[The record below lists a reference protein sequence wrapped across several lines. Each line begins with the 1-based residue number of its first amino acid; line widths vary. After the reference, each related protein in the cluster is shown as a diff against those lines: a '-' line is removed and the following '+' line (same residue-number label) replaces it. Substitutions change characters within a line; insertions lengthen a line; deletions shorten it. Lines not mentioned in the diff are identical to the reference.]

1 MAAALLLA
9 QQEVH
14 HVDLLQ
20 VGGVDAQ
27 VLLQF
32 LLVTVATGNVVRCA
46 LQRDLIRAVRS
57 CKTAAEERE
66 VIAKESAALREAFRD
81 QDASESRHRNVAK
94 LMYIHMLGHP
104 THFGQMETMKLIAT
118 TGFGEKVLEPHAYMP
133 GRPYGLTVRI
143 CLYVV
148 QRIGYLGVMILLDER
163 QEVLMLVTNSVKM
176 DMNNSNPYIAGL
188 AMAALGNI
196 CSAEMARDLAPDV
209 ERIIESG
216 SPYLRKKA
224 ALCAVR
230 ILKKAPDLLEGFV
243 NPAAR
248 LLKAA
253 DGAVQLS
260 GVSLMLQVTE
270 LEPATAL
277 PAYRQHVPALCQ
289 LLRRLLQPGGVTVD
303 NDVSG
308 IANPFLQV
316 KILRLLRHLGHGDAD
331 ASDQMSDTLAQVAS
345 NIDAS
350 RNAGN
355 AVLYECVQTI
365 MGVESIA
372 GLRLL
377 AINTLGKFLANRDN
391 NMRYVALNTLAKVVA
406 VDTQAVQ
413 RHRTTIV
420 ECVKDADVSIRR
432 RALELVY
439 GLVNEGNIK
448 TLTREL
454 LDYLAVSDAEF
465 KPDLT
470 AKICTLIQRFAP
482 DKRWHLDNLLQVA
495 GSNPTLTLGTLTPAT
510 LHTAPVTAAG
520 VATATITATF
530 ALTQVMTQA
539 GAHVKEE
546 VCRALIVLITNAPE
560 LHAYSARAMYRN
572 LHAYQTGVYS
582 PNKEQLR
589 AAAKASAKGG
599 KGMATLAPW
608 KRLTVTNDMM
618 DAAVWR
624 SAEEQPPLYF
634 RAVDQFYN
642 RQELEEQ
649 DVAHTSLLITG
660 LWCIGEFGEMLLPGA
675 GGPLL
680 EGEPVCNASEKDV
693 VDLLAVI
700 LLRKASEA
708 IVREYALT
716 AVMKLTARLPGQLQR
731 LQTLIG
737 RHTRSA
743 ALESQSRCAEYGRM
757 FKLSAS
763 VRAQLLERMPAL
775 DEAAYVSNLGAE
787 LRPAAP
793 AAAAAPPALPSYAGR
808 TNGLAAANGVQ
819 ATARDLLGDLDS
831 IPVASPI
838 AALGASVAGAA
849 APPPPQ
855 PVVTA
860 AAASDLLD
868 LLGDPTP
875 VPMPAAPAAAAPP
888 PPPPAVVSPRAAAPV
903 GVVVGS
909 SLVHSSPSGLTI
921 HFTYSKPTG
930 LGSELT
936 EINAT
941 YSTSGTLR
949 LTDFSLQ
956 AAVPKYI
963 QLKLEPASGT
973 IVAPGAGGEVRQR
986 IYLKNGQQGV
996 KPLAIR
1002 LRIGYTPESSA
1013 PVQEAAELS
1022 SFPSGC

>member
-1 MAAALLLA
+1 MSIRL
-9 QQEVH
+9 
-14 HVDLLQ
+14 
-20 VGGVDAQ
+20 
-27 VLLQF
+27 
-32 LLVTVATGNVVRCA
+32 
-46 LQRDLIRAVRS
+46 RDLIRAVRS

-118 TGFGEKVLEPHAYMP
+118 TGFGEK
-133 GRPYGLTVRI
+133 
-143 CLYVV
+143 
-148 QRIGYLGVMILLDER
+148 RIGYLGVMILLDER

-253 DGAVQLS
+253 DGAVQLA

-482 DKRWHLDNLLQVA
+482 DKRWHLDNLLQV
-495 GSNPTLTLGTLTPAT
+495 
-510 LHTAPVTAAG
+510 
-520 VATATITATF
+520 
-530 ALTQVMTQA
+530 MTQA

-572 LHAYQTGVYS
+572 LHAY
-582 PNKEQLR
+582 
-589 AAAKASAKGG
+589 
-599 KGMATLAPW
+599 
-608 KRLTVTNDMM
+608 
-618 DAAVWR
+618 
-624 SAEEQPPLYF
+624 
-634 RAVDQFYN
+634 
-642 RQELEEQ
+642 Q

-888 PPPPAVVSPRAAAPV
+888 PPPAVVSPRAAAPV

>member
-1 MAAALLLA
+1 MSIRL
-9 QQEVH
+9 
-14 HVDLLQ
+14 
-20 VGGVDAQ
+20 
-27 VLLQF
+27 
-32 LLVTVATGNVVRCA
+32 
-46 LQRDLIRAVRS
+46 RDLIRAVRS

-118 TGFGEKVLEPHAYMP
+118 TGFGEK
-133 GRPYGLTVRI
+133 
-143 CLYVV
+143 
-148 QRIGYLGVMILLDER
+148 RIGYLGVMILLDER

-253 DGAVQLS
+253 DGAVQLA

-495 GSNPTLTLGTLTPAT
+495 GSNPTLTLGTFTPAT
-510 LHTAPVTAAG
+510 LQCRQQKCSSQFAQLTWNESTSQLKSLGRDWACAA
-520 VATATITATF
+520 ITATF

-572 LHAYQTGVYS
+572 LHAY
-582 PNKEQLR
+582 
-589 AAAKASAKGG
+589 
-599 KGMATLAPW
+599 
-608 KRLTVTNDMM
+608 
-618 DAAVWR
+618 
-624 SAEEQPPLYF
+624 
-634 RAVDQFYN
+634 
-642 RQELEEQ
+642 Q

-888 PPPPAVVSPRAAAPV
+888 PPPAVVSPRAAAPV
-903 GVVVGS
+903 GVMVGS

>member
-1 MAAALLLA
+1 MSIRL
-9 QQEVH
+9 
-14 HVDLLQ
+14 
-20 VGGVDAQ
+20 
-27 VLLQF
+27 
-32 LLVTVATGNVVRCA
+32 
-46 LQRDLIRAVRS
+46 RDLIRAVRS

-118 TGFGEKVLEPHAYMP
+118 TGFGEK
-133 GRPYGLTVRI
+133 
-143 CLYVV
+143 
-148 QRIGYLGVMILLDER
+148 RIGYLGVMILLDER

-253 DGAVQLS
+253 DGAVQLA

-316 KILRLLRHLGHGDAD
+316 KILRLLRHLGPQWPRPEAIGSPLSRGELQTTSFYMHAWCGVRTGHGDAD

-482 DKRWHLDNLLQVA
+482 DKRWHLDNLLQV
-495 GSNPTLTLGTLTPAT
+495 
-510 LHTAPVTAAG
+510 
-520 VATATITATF
+520 
-530 ALTQVMTQA
+530 
-539 GAHVKEE
+539 
-546 VCRALIVLITNAPE
+546 CRALIVLITNAPE

-572 LHAYQTGVYS
+572 LHAY
-582 PNKEQLR
+582 
-589 AAAKASAKGG
+589 
-599 KGMATLAPW
+599 
-608 KRLTVTNDMM
+608 
-618 DAAVWR
+618 
-624 SAEEQPPLYF
+624 
-634 RAVDQFYN
+634 
-642 RQELEEQ
+642 Q

-875 VPMPAAPAAAAPP
+875 
-888 PPPPAVVSPRAAAPV
+888 AAAPV

-1002 LRIGYTPESSA
+1002 LRIGYTPEGSA